1 MVLPGQCRR
10 PQAARLMK
18 SIARPLSSG
27 SRDRLLA
34 NIALYWFTGGSGVT
48 TVSLT
53 FNTDPKARAS
63 VRPQF
68 GYVPWIWTQLVT
80 FHALY
85 DVRQDGVGIARE
97 ANLFALAHH
106 ETVEEFDLRA
116 STFLHVLAHGGTL
129 RRGGLLGVLEAL
141 FVAGAHRRL
150 VALPRTRNRLRAAG
164 AKSPPGDSRAL
175 ARRESLRCRA
185 EWRRFALQHLS
196 AW

>member
-1 MVLPGQCRR
+1 
-10 PQAARLMK
+10 MK

-68 GYVPWIWTQLVT
+68 GYVPWIWAQLIT
-80 FHALY
+80 SHALY
-85 DVRQDGVGIARE
+85 DVRQDGVAIARE

-106 ETVEEFDLRA
+106 EAVKEFDLRA
-116 STFLHVLAHGGTL
+116 SSFLHVLAC
-129 RRGGLLGVLEAL
+129 
-141 FVAGAHRRL
+141 
-150 VALPRTRNRLRAAG
+150 
-164 AKSPPGDSRAL
+164 
-175 ARRESLRCRA
+175 ARRPGR
-185 EWRRFALQHLS
+185 
-196 AW
+196 